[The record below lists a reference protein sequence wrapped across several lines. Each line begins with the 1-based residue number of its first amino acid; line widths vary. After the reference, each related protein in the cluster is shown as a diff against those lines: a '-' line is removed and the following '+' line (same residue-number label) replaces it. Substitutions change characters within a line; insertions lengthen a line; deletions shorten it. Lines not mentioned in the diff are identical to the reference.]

1 MASPSRLGLRAIPRT
16 KFRTYHSYDH
26 PPPSGPFN
34 ATETAILSASL
45 PHVPLHGFTNT
56 SLALG
61 ARDAGYLDVST
72 NLFPKGAFSLVH
84 YHLVTQRLGLG
95 KHSQIL
101 QPGENEKPP
110 EVVAKVK
117 ALTWARLLSNEPII
131 HRWQEVCFSVTSIQS
146 HWQYNTDPLHLI
158 GTSTYGASK

>member
-1 MASPSRLGLRAIPRT
+1 MASPVRRLLRAIPRT
-16 KFRTYHSYDH
+16 KFRKYHSYDH
-26 PPPSGPFN
+26 PPPPGPFN
-34 ATETAILSASL
+34 ETETAILSASL
-45 PHVPLHGFTNT
+45 PHIPLHGFTNT

-72 NLFPKGAFSLVH
+72 NLIPKGAFSLVY

-101 QPGENEKPP
+101 QPGENENLLGIG
-110 EVVAKVK
+110 AKVK
-117 ALTWARLLSNEPII
+117 ALTWARLLSNESII
-131 HRWQEVCFSVTSIQS
+131 HRWQEVCLSFTSIRNY
-146 HWQYNTDPLHLI
+146 WQCNTDPLNLI

>member
-1 MASPSRLGLRAIPRT
+1 MASRLGRLHAIPRAR
-16 KFRTYHSYDH
+16 FRKYHSYDH
-26 PPPSGPFN
+26 PPPPGPFN
-34 ATETAILSASL
+34 ATETVILSTSL

-84 YHLVTQRLGLG
+84 YHLVAQRLGLG
-95 KHSQIL
+95 KHSQTF
-101 QPGENEKPP
+101 QPGGNEKPLGIG
-110 EVVAKVK
+110 AKVK

-131 HRWQEVCFSVTSIQS
+131 HRWQEVCLLSTSIHNICS
-146 HWQYNTDPLHLI
+146 VPL
-158 GTSTYGASK
+158 TR

>member
-1 MASPSRLGLRAIPRT
+1 MASIPRLKRAIPRT
-16 KFRTYHSYDH
+16 NFRKYHSYDH
-26 PPPSGPFN
+26 PPPPGPFN

-45 PHVPLHGFTNT
+45 SHVPVHGFTNT

-84 YHLVTQRLGLG
+84 YHLLTQRLGLG
-95 KHSQIL
+95 KHSQVS
-101 QPGENEKPP
+101 QPAENEKPLGIG
-110 EVVAKVK
+110 AKVK

-131 HRWQEVCFSVTSIQS
+131 HRWQEVCLLSAILVGVTLTLQS
-146 HWQYNTDPLHLI
+146 NRH
-158 GTSTYGASK
+158 